1 MVENGRILVVDDEDS
16 IRKVLKT
23 ILEEKGYRVDTA
35 ETGKEAINK
44 SKQGAYNLALI
55 DVRLPDIEGTELLK
69 AMENTTPNMVKVI
82 VTGYPS
88 LQNAITAVN
97 NGADAYILKPF
108 KVEKVL
114 QTIDVHLRRQQSE
127 REYSEERVAEFIA
140 TRVKEIEET
149 IR

>member
-1 MVENGRILVVDDEDS
+1 MVENARILVVDDEDS

-23 ILEEKGYRVDTA
+23 ILEDKGYRVDTA
-35 ETGKEAINK
+35 ETGKEAIDK

-55 DVRLPDIEGTELLK
+55 DVRLPDIKGTELLK
-69 AMENTTPNMVKVI
+69 AIENTTPNMVKVI

-114 QTIDVHLRRQQSE
+114 QTIDVHLRRQESE

>member
-35 ETGKEAINK
+35 ETGKEAIAK

-69 AMENTTPNMVKVI
+69 AIENTTPNMVKVI

-114 QTIDVHLRRQQSE
+114 HTIDVHLRRQQSE

>member
-55 DVRLPDIEGTELLK
+55 DVRLPDI
-69 AMENTTPNMVKVI
+69 
-82 VTGYPS
+82 
-88 LQNAITAVN
+88 
-97 NGADAYILKPF
+97 
-108 KVEKVL
+108 
-114 QTIDVHLRRQQSE
+114 
-127 REYSEERVAEFIA
+127 
-140 TRVKEIEET
+140 
-149 IR
+149 

>member
-1 MVENGRILVVDDEDS
+1 M
-16 IRKVLKT
+16 KT

-35 ETGKEAINK
+35 ETGKEAIDK

-69 AMENTTPNMVKVI
+69 AIENTTPNMVKVI

-114 QTIDVHLRRQQSE
+114 QTIDVHLRRQESD

-149 IR
+149 MH

>member
-1 MVENGRILVVDDEDS
+1 MVENARILVVDDEDS

-23 ILEEKGYRVDTA
+23 ILEDKGYRVDTA
-35 ETGKEAINK
+35 ETGKEAIDK

-55 DVRLPDIEGTELLK
+55 DVRLPDIKGTELLK
-69 AMENTTPNMVKVI
+69 AIENTTPNMVKVI

-114 QTIDVHLRRQQSE
+114 QTIDVHLRRQESE
-127 REYSEERVAEFIA
+127 REYSEERVAKFIA

>member
-1 MVENGRILVVDDEDS
+1 M
-16 IRKVLKT
+16 
-23 ILEEKGYRVDTA
+23 
-35 ETGKEAINK
+35 
-44 SKQGAYNLALI
+44 I

-69 AMENTTPNMVKVI
+69 AMENTTPDMVKVI

-114 QTIDVHLRRQQSE
+114 QTIDVHLRRQESE
-127 REYSEERVAEFIA
+127 REYSEERVTEFIA

-149 IR
+149 MH